1 MTRKGQTKTIS
12 GQDLREMFVAATGW
26 LEKCAADVDA
36 LNVFPVPDGDTGTNM
51 LLTMRSSLEEASRAT
66 DSCGASE
73 VAQAMAK
80 GALIGARGNSGV
92 ILSQIWNGLA
102 QGLEGKETIT
112 GRDLAKALL
121 QASKVA
127 YKGLS
132 NPVEGTILTVMR
144 EAAVAA
150 EAHAGSAGDDVV
162 SVMEATVD
170 AARESVANTPSL
182 LPVLREAGVVDAGGQ
197 GLYTLFEGALHYLKG
212 EAEQLKL
219 RKPWLVAS
227 SVPLA
232 AKAPQM
238 VGIAAMPEVPYG
250 YCTNFVIKGHGLDP
264 DKLREKLEKAKGQSV
279 IVIGDNS
286 AVRVHVHTLDPGEIM
301 HHVVPLGTL
310 HDISIR
316 NMDEQYR
323 DFLRMQRERMPAVD
337 IAIVAV
343 VAGEGLSGVF
353 ASLGATA
360 IVPGGQTMNPST
372 KDLLQPVEMVVSE
385 KVIIL
390 PNNKNIVLTAGQVQS
405 LTKKTVK
412 VVPAKTIPQ
421 GVAALLAFDYE
432 ADLETNVQNME
443 GALST
448 VKSIEVT
455 RAIRSTRLGGFD
467 IKKRQA
473 IGFLDG
479 DLVAVSDKP
488 EDALREVLARVNLGK
503 AEVITIY
510 YGADTTPAEAEQLE
524 AAVREKY
531 PELQVEVIQGG
542 QPHYNYIV
550 SVE

>member
-1 MTRKGQTKTIS
+1 VTRKGQPKSIS
-12 GQDLREMFVAATGW
+12 GQDLRETFVAATGW
-26 LEKCAADVDA
+26 LEKCVADIDA

-51 LLTMRSSLEEASRAT
+51 LLTMRSSLEEVSRT
-66 DSCGASE
+66 SDDSGASQ

-112 GRDLAKALL
+112 GSDLVKGLL
-121 QASKVA
+121 RASTVA

-132 NPVEGTILTVMR
+132 NPVEGTILTVIR
-144 EAAVAA
+144 EAAQAA
-150 EAHAGSAGDDVV
+150 KEHADNTGDDVV
-162 SVMEATVD
+162 SVLEATVN

-197 GLYTLFEGALHYLKG
+197 GLYTLLEGALHYLKG
-212 EAEQLKL
+212 ETEQLKL

-238 VGIAAMPEVPYG
+238 VGVTEVPYG
-250 YCTNFVIKGHGLDP
+250 YCTNFVIKGQGLDP
-264 DKLREKLEKAKGQSV
+264 DKLRERLEKRGQSV
-279 IVIGDNS
+279 IVIGDDS
-286 AVRVHVHTLDPGEIM
+286 AVRVHIHTLDPGEIM
-301 HHVVPLGTL
+301 HHVISQGTL
-310 HDISIR
+310 HEISIR

-323 DFLRMQRERMPAVD
+323 DFLQMQKERMPAVD

-343 VAGEGLSGVF
+343 VSGEGLSNVF
-353 ASLGATA
+353 TSLGATA

-372 KDLLQPVEMVVSE
+372 KDLLQAVEMVASE

-405 LTKKTVK
+405 LTPKTVK

-432 ADLETNVQNME
+432 ADLETNVQNMD
-443 GALST
+443 GATSA
-448 VKSIEVT
+448 VKSIEIT

-467 IKKRQA
+467 IKKKQA

-479 DLVAVSDKP
+479 DLVAVSDKS
-488 EDALREVLARVNLGK
+488 EDVLNQVLARVNLDE
-503 AEVITIY
+503 AEVITVY
-510 YGADTTPAEAEQLE
+510 YGADTTPTDAEQVDTL
-524 AAVREKY
+524 VREKY
-531 PELQVEVIQGG
+531 PKLQVEVIQGG

>member
-1 MTRKGQTKTIS
+1 MTRKGQTKAIS

-51 LLTMRSSLEEASRAT
+51 LLTMRSSMEEASRAT
-66 DSCGASE
+66 DSCGACE

-112 GRDLAKALL
+112 GNDLVRALL
-121 QASKVA
+121 RASTVA

-132 NPVEGTILTVMR
+132 NPVEGTILTVIR

-150 EAHAGSAGDDVV
+150 EAQAGSGGDDVV

-227 SVPLA
+227 SVSLM

-250 YCTNFVIKGHGLDP
+250 YCTNFVIKGQGLDP
-264 DKLREKLEKAKGQSV
+264 DKLREKLEKARGQSV

-323 DFLRMQRERMPAVD
+323 DFLRMQKERMPAVD

-372 KDLLQPVEMVVSE
+372 KDLLQPVEMVASE

-390 PNNKNIVLTAGQVQS
+390 PNNKNIVLTAGQVQA

-432 ADLETNVQNME
+432 ADLETNVQSME
-443 GALST
+443 GALSV

-488 EDALREVLARVNLGK
+488 EDALSEVLARVNLGK

-524 AAVREKY
+524 AVAREKY

>member
-1 MTRKGQTKTIS
+1 MTRKGQTKAIS

-66 DSCGASE
+66 DSCGACE

-112 GRDLAKALL
+112 GSDLAKALL
-121 QASKVA
+121 RASKVA

-144 EAAVAA
+144 EAAAAA
-150 EAHAGSAGDDVV
+150 EAQAGSAGDDVV
-162 SVMEATVD
+162 SVMEVTVD

-264 DKLREKLEKAKGQSV
+264 DKLREKLEKARGQSV

-323 DFLRMQRERMPAVD
+323 DFLRMQKERMPAVD

-443 GALST
+443 GALSG

-488 EDALREVLARVNLGK
+488 EDALSEVLARVNLGK

-524 AAVREKY
+524 AAVRGKY
-531 PELQVEVIQGG
+531 PALQVEVIQGG

>member
-12 GQDLREMFVAATGW
+12 GQDLRGMFAAATGW

-51 LLTMRSSLEEASRAT
+51 LLTMRSSLEEASRSA
-66 DSCGASE
+66 DSCGACE

-112 GRDLAKALL
+112 GSDLAKALL
-121 QASKVA
+121 RASKVA

-144 EAAVAA
+144 EAAAAA
-150 EAHAGSAGDDVV
+150 EAHAGNVGDDVV

-227 SVPLA
+227 SIPLP
-232 AKAPQM
+232 AKATPM

-250 YCTNFVIKGHGLDP
+250 YCTNFVIKGQGLDP
-264 DKLREKLEKAKGQSV
+264 DKLRESLEKRGQSV

-372 KDLLQPVEMVVSE
+372 KDLLQPVEMVASE

-443 GALST
+443 GALSA

-455 RAIRSTRLGGFD
+455 RAIRPTRLGGFD
-467 IKKRQA
+467 IKEGQA

-488 EDALREVLARVNLGK
+488 EDALSEVLARVNLGK

-531 PELQVEVIQGG
+531 PALQVEVIQGG